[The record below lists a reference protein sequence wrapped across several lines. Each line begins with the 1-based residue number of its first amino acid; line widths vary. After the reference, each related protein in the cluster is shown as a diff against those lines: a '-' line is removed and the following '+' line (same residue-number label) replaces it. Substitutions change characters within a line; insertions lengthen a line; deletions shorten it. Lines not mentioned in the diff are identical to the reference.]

1 MPATNQGRNEN
12 TVLITRADAP
22 GQDSHFNWSK
32 NKLYDYGKAVS
43 NTYQLL
49 MNFDAKN
56 DPNAFHHLLQSQ
68 FDALPEDEV
77 KILEIPVLAPGKDK
91 ICQRIV
97 AIGNPVILAE
107 LRKIPRAETVEPD
120 YFTRNPNTP
129 KISGGRA
136 FGSVLEAIGMGILSA
151 EHELHAPFSQEMI
164 ATLTMRSINETPS
177 KTENSHKPWFIE
189 VVKEETKILINAM
202 KQAAASQQQFSPDF
216 RFYALKVFLRGFYP
230 NASWKDEWIHQLSQ
244 AIEDISDSAFKHV
257 VDPYANVEKLR
268 KEAKLRLDPFIDLI
282 MQEDQSFFLS
292 KDYVAHTTPDIL
304 RQIII
309 SLLFAGGDNI
319 KKYLDHVFVEFGN
332 ESIRNRYLK
341 EKPSAEYLKILIQ
354 EIGRL
359 HTTIYAQPG
368 KALEDFTI
376 EYKGKKILIKA
387 GDELHYTT
395 WVANRDTMEWG
406 PKAGQFNPEE
416 HQPHYTKLN
425 PLATFGSG
433 SRVCRG
439 KYLTLAMIEYITE
452 QALELF
458 SWDALVNKEKNHHP
472 TEFNFNNGVK
482 GKIEYTFRSRPQAPL
497 VTPEAIPETAK
508 EKGSRTWGPVSEFSP
523 GMSALS
529 GLFSDH
535 KLPAEPPIVPTN
547 DSTKEVTETLYI
559 NTL

>member
-1 MPATNQGRNEN
+1 MPATNEGMDEN
-12 TVLITRADAP
+12 KVIITRTNTP
-22 GQDSHFNWSK
+22 SQDSYIKWAK
-32 NKLYDYGKAVS
+32 DKLYDYGRAVS
-43 NTYQLL
+43 NTYQLI
-49 MNFDAKN
+49 MNFNAKN
-56 DPNAFHHLLQSQ
+56 DPNAFHSLLQSE
-68 FDALPEDEV
+68 FDTLSPNEV

-97 AIGNPVILAE
+97 SIGNPVILAE
-107 LRKIPRAETVEPD
+107 LRKIPRAETVNPD
-120 YFTRNPNTP
+120 YFTRNLNIP

-151 EHELHAPFSQEMI
+151 EHELHSPFTQEMI
-164 ATLTMRSINETPS
+164 TTLTIRSIEETPS
-177 KTENSHKPWFIE
+177 KAENSHKPWFIK
-189 VVKEETKILINAM
+189 VVKEETQLLINTI
-202 KQAAASQQQFSPDF
+202 KQEAESQQQSSPDF
-216 RFYALKVFLRGFYP
+216 RFYALKIFLRGFYP
-230 NASWKDEWIHQLSQ
+230 NASWSDEWIRHLSQ

-257 VDPYANVEKLR
+257 VDPYADVEKLR

-292 KDYVAHTTPDIL
+292 KDYVAQTEQDLL

-319 KKYLDHVFVEFGN
+319 KKYLDHIFVEFGN
-332 ESIRNRYLK
+332 ESIRNHYLK
-341 EKPSAEYLKILIQ
+341 EKPDAEYLKILIQ
-354 EIGRL
+354 EVGRL

-406 PKAGQFNPEE
+406 PKAEEFNPEE
-416 HQPHYTKLN
+416 HQPHYAKLN

-439 KYLTLAMIEYITE
+439 KSLTLAIIEYLTE

-458 SWDALVNKEKNHHP
+458 SWDALVNGEKNHHP

-482 GKIEYTFRSRPQAPL
+482 GKMTYTFRPRPQEL
-497 VTPEAIPETAK
+497 LIIPEAIPETPK
-508 EKGSRTWGPVSEFSP
+508 EKTTRPWKPVSELSP
-523 GMSALS
+523 GMRALS
-529 GLFSDH
+529 GFFSENE
-535 KLPAEPPIVPTN
+535 LPAEEPFVPAN
-547 DSTKEVTETLYI
+547 DSTHGVTASLYT